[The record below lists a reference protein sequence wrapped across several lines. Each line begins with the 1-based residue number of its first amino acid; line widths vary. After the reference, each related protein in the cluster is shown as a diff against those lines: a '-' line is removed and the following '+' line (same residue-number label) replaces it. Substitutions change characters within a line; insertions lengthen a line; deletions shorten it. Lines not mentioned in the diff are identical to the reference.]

1 MSKGWAK
8 ETPHFTYDFE
18 TKKSWALS
26 DARNA
31 LDCINL
37 TNNPEEHT
45 DLILQYI
52 KLIVRIQKSEQW
64 VAKYD
69 AKAYVKHPRKC
80 RAPPKPKI
88 SVTSALLDK
97 KINVFFKDA
106 MVLVGQKAFL
116 EKNKKKHLKN
126 INIQVKQT
134 RTPTGGVMFR
144 IVQK

>member
-1 MSKGWAK
+1 MVIFDISRFYGKELGVYYKSMSKGWAK

-18 TKKSWALS
+18 TKKSWAVS

-64 VAKYD
+64 VAKFD
-69 AKAYVKHPRKC
+69 AEANVKHPK
-80 RAPPKPKI
+80 
-88 SVTSALLDK
+88 
-97 KINVFFKDA
+97 NVELHLSQRSLPQ
-106 MVLVGQKAFL
+106 VLFL
-116 EKNKKKHLKN
+116 TK
-126 INIQVKQT
+126 
-134 RTPTGGVMFR
+134 R
-144 IVQK
+144 